1 MAPDLEKIAKQ
12 FQFEG
17 HILEINRYWSGHI
30 NDTYT
35 VRSQGVDDREHRYVL
50 QRINQYV
57 FKKPEELMQNVEA
70 VTAHLRRKII
80 AAGGD
85 PERETLNLVP
95 TLEGR
100 SFHKTP
106 EGDYWRVYLLI
117 ENARTYEVAASLEHV
132 YNASNAF
139 GRFQQMLS
147 DFPADQLYETIPDF
161 HHSRK
166 RFESFVGAVER
177 DAKNRARSVAA
188 EIAFAEKR
196 GEETSLLVDMLERG
210 ELPERV
216 THNDTKFNNVMIDDE
231 TGNGICVIDLDT
243 VMPGLSLYD
252 FGDSVR
258 SGANSAEEDERDL
271 SKVWVDLETFDYLV
285 HGYLDA
291 ARDFLTPAEVALLT
305 FSAKLMTFECGI
317 RFLADHLDGDV
328 YFRIH
333 REGQNLDRCRT
344 QFKMVAD
351 MEEKL
356 DQMERIVEKYR

>member
-1 MAPDLEKIAKQ
+1 MEPDLAKIVKH
-12 FQFEG
+12 FRFEG
-17 HILEINRYWSGHI
+17 DFLEATRYWSGHI

-35 VRSQGVDDREHRYVL
+35 ARFQGADGSVHRYVL
-50 QRINQYV
+50 QRINHYV
-57 FKKPEELMQNVEA
+57 FKKPEEVMQNVEA
-70 VTAHLRRKII
+70 VTAHLRKKVI

-85 PERETLNLVP
+85 PERGTLNLIP
-95 TLEGR
+95 TLEGW

-106 EGDYWRVYLLI
+106 GGDYWRAYILI
-117 ENARTYEVAASLEHV
+117 ENAQTYEVVASMDHV
-132 YNASNAF
+132 YSASKAF
-139 GRFQQMLS
+139 GKFQKMLS
-147 DFPADQLYETIPDF
+147 DFPADQLYETIPNF
-161 HHSRK
+161 HHTQK
-166 RFESFVGAVER
+166 RFDAFVEAVER
-177 DAKNRARSVAA
+177 DAKNRAQSVAA
-188 EIAFAEKR
+188 EIAFVEKR
-196 GEETSLLVDMLERG
+196 AEETSLLVDMLEKG

-231 TGNGICVIDLDT
+231 SGEGVCVIDLDT

-271 SKVWVDLETFDYLV
+271 SKVWVDLETFDCLA

-291 ARDFLTPAEVALLT
+291 ARDFLTLAEVALLP
-305 FSAKLMTFECGI
+305 FSAKLMTFECGM

-328 YFRIH
+328 YFRMH

-351 MEEKL
+351 MEEKVE
-356 DQMERIVEKYR
+356 QMERIIEKYR